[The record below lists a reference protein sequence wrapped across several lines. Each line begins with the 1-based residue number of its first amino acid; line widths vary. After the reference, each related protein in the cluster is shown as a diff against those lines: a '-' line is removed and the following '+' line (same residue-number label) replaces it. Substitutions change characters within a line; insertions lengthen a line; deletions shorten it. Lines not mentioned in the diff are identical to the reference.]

1 MKDEIELSKDLKAHV
16 KASKEKNKAIIDSY
30 SVIEIL
36 ESIGYRRIKEGKTS
50 FFGKITNRIIEKADR
65 ADMIED
71 LRNEIQ
77 SMEED
82 FFKSN
87 RNEISD
93 IHKKSRALFDITSL
107 EFLKTEL
114 IERVRDTEA
123 ESHFFYLNTVV
134 KVTKDEI
141 ILMNYADLK
150 GYVFAEEIL
159 QRNFSL

>member
-1 MKDEIELSKDLKAHV
+1 MKEETELSKDLKAPV

-36 ESIGYRRIKEGKTS
+36 ESIGFRRIKDGKTS
-50 FFGKITNRIIEKADR
+50 FFGKINNHIIEKVDR

-71 LRNEIQ
+71 LKKEIQ

-82 FFKSN
+82 FFKSK
-87 RNEISD
+87 RDEISD

-107 EFLKTEL
+107 EFLKTES
-114 IERVRDTEA
+114 IERLRDTEN
-123 ESHFFYLNTVV
+123 ESYFFYLNTVV

-141 ILMNYADLK
+141 ILMNYGDLK
-150 GYVFAEEIL
+150 EYVFAEEIL